1 MQRTVTEK
9 HDGVLLRSFLKGT
22 CGISSRLLTR
32 LKQTPDG
39 IRVNGEPVTVRRI
52 LHTGDIITLADEDT
66 LPQDVFRPE
75 PLPVSVLYED
85 GDLLL
90 VDKPPFM
97 PTHPSNGHDG
107 DTLANALAYRFA
119 ERNEPFVFRPVNRLD
134 RNTSGVLMI
143 AKRQWA
149 ASALGK
155 EMKEHR
161 MRKTYL
167 AVADGILPSPEGR
180 LDGWIRRKTPGIV
193 LREPCSEDAP
203 GAESVRTSYRTLA
216 SNEDE
221 NRSLILLR
229 PETGRTHQLRVQLAS
244 KGCPIT
250 GDGLYGTDSPFIPR
264 QALHAWRLEWIH
276 PVTGQTAVTAAPVPD
291 DFQSLCRSFFPDFDL
306 SAFE

>member
-1 MQRTVTEK
+1 MQCTVTEK
-9 HDGVLLRSFLKGT
+9 HNGVLLRSFLKGT

-39 IRVNGEPVTVRRI
+39 ILVNGEPVTVRRI
-52 LHTGDIITLADEDT
+52 LHTGDVLTLADEDT
-66 LPQDVFRPE
+66 LSQDVFRPE
-75 PLPVSVLYED
+75 PLPVSVLFED
-85 GDLLL
+85 DHVLL

-143 AKRQWA
+143 AKSQWV

-155 EMKEHR
+155 AIKEHR

-167 AVADGILPSPEGR
+167 AVADGILPLAEGR
-180 LDGWIRRKTPGIV
+180 LDGFIRRKTSGIV

-203 GAESVRTSYRTLA
+203 GAESVRTSYRTLVA
-216 SNEDE
+216 NKGE
-221 NRSLILLR
+221 NRSLILLF
-229 PETGRTHQLRVQLAS
+229 PETGRTHQLRVQLAAE
-244 KGCPIT
+244 GCPIT
-250 GDGLYGTDSPFIPR
+250 GDGLYGTDSPAIPR
-264 QALHAWRLEWIH
+264 QALHAFRLEWVH
-276 PVTGQTAVTAAPVPD
+276 PVTGQTVVTTAPIPD
-291 DFQSLCRSFFPDFDL
+291 DFSSLCRHLFPDSDL
-306 SAFE
+306 SAFK